1 MPDERRERVTTLATL
16 RARCRLILA
25 SVADWPDADLN
36 AWIADAVRFYSLEF
50 PRALR
55 HDLALA
61 TGTRVYDLPAG
72 CSVVTAVECPTGEEP
87 ARYLVRADEWSPLF
101 QVGGDCYALRGIADS
116 VVATSDTALTAI
128 VFPWAVT
135 TGQHAM
141 ISYLGLHRVPA
152 ADADVISVPE
162 AHSEALIAFVDFRAH
177 WALETDEAVTLSTV
191 SIILSQL
198 GQEARLAWRR
208 YKEVMDRLQ
217 EMTPAPSGRVTWAGI
232 GL

>member
-1 MPDERRERVTTLATL
+1 MATLATL

-25 SVADWPDADLN
+25 SVADWPDANLN
-36 AWIADAVRFYSLEF
+36 AWIADAVCFYVLEF

-55 HDLALA
+55 YDLTLT
-61 TGTRVYDLPAG
+61 TGTRSYDLPAG
-72 CSVVTAVECPTGEEP
+72 CMAVTAVEYPSGEDP
-87 ARYLVRADEWSPLF
+87 AEYLARADEWSALF
-101 QVGGDCYALRGIADS
+101 QAGGDCYALRGIADT
-116 VVATSDTALTAI
+116 VAAASDTALIAI

-135 TGQHAM
+135 TGEHAL

-152 ADADVISVPE
+152 ADTDAISVPE

-217 EMTPAPSGRVTWAGI
+217 AMTPAPSGRVVWGRM

>member
-1 MPDERRERVTTLATL
+1 MATLATL

-25 SVADWPDADLN
+25 SVADWPDTDLN
-36 AWIADAVRFYSLEF
+36 AWIADAVRFYSVEF

-55 HDLALA
+55 YDLSLI

-72 CSVVTAVECPTGEEP
+72 CSGVTAVEYPSGEDP
-87 ARYLVRADEWSPLF
+87 AAYLVQADEWSALF
-101 QVGGDCYALRGIADS
+101 QVGGDCYALCGIADT
-116 VVATSDTALTAI
+116 VAAASDTALMGI

-135 TGQHAM
+135 TGEHAM
-141 ISYLGLHRVPA
+141 ISYLGLHRVPV
-152 ADADVISVPE
+152 ADTDVISVPE

-208 YKEVMDRLQ
+208 YKEVVDRLQ
-217 EMTPAPSGRVTWAGI
+217 AMTPSPSGRVVWGRI